1 MRYAIQ
7 TLPGFLMAAS
17 RFLISGAI
25 LFAWA
30 WWRGARPYEDRA
42 WRKASITAFLLFLL
56 GNGAVVLA
64 VHWVP
69 SGLTALLISTTPLW
83 VVLVEWAM
91 PGGKQPGG
99 RLTTGI
105 LLSFL
110 GILLLLGIGEM
121 PRGTV
126 DILGTGTLLL
136 SSISWAAG
144 SVYARKALLSPSP
157 LMTSAMQ
164 MLCGGGMLLVAGILN
179 SDFSRLNFQAMSWQ
193 SIVAFL
199 YLIIFGS
206 IIAFTAYSW
215 LIKAASPARAT

>member
-1 MRYAIQ
+1 MSGYTATTAKLIAAFAAVYFIWGSTYLAMRYAIQ

-56 GNGAVVLA
+56 GNGTVVLA

-136 SSISWAAG
+136 
-144 SVYARKALLSPSP
+144 
-157 LMTSAMQ
+157 
-164 MLCGGGMLLVAGILN
+164 
-179 SDFSRLNFQAMSWQ
+179 
-193 SIVAFL
+193 
-199 YLIIFGS
+199 
-206 IIAFTAYSW
+206 
-215 LIKAASPARAT
+215 